1 MVTSSSTGAKGA
13 SCVNANACE
22 ASAQAGTVLKRTRYQ
37 VSAGAPVTA
46 QTCGSSL
53 FLSCEA
59 QTTTLSPL
67 RVTAAS
73 KEVGSPGR
81 TAPLE
86 LAVTGGPPS
95 RKRGSRFEA
104 RRCGHSDRAELPSLL
119 PSGKSTA

>member
-46 QTCGSSL
+46 QTCGRSL
-53 FLSCEA
+53 LLSCEA

-73 KEVGSPGR
+73 TEVWSPAR
-81 TAPLE
+81 TALLE
-86 LAVTGGPPS
+86 LAVTGVPPS
-95 RKRGSRFEA
+95 RKRRSRFEA
-104 RRCGHSDRAELPSLL
+104 RSEEHTSELQSQFHLV
-119 PSGKSTA
+119 